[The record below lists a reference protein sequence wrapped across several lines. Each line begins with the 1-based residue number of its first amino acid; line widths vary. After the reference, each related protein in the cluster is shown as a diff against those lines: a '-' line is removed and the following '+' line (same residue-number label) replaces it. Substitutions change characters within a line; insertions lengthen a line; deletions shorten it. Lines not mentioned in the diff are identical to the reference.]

1 MHSLEMAYLA
11 QIRYE
16 ERLRTAQQRRGW
28 RDSEWFRKLP
38 RLAQFAVLLL
48 G

>member
-1 MHSLEMAYLA
+1 MHSLDMAYLA

-16 ERLRTAQQRRGW
+16 ERLQEAQQRRSW
-28 RDSEWFRKLP
+28 YDSAWFRRLP